1 MKTFRTVVVG
11 GVLALSLLAIG
22 CTKHPSDE
30 ELQTLNETRTAA
42 EQAEQTVQ
50 DLQKQKRDLQAELES
65 KKDELARAKA
75 EQARVK
81 QTINEK
87 QMSE

>member
-1 MKTFRTVVVG
+1 MRTFKTVVVG
-11 GVLALSLLAIG
+11 GVFVLSLLAIG
-22 CTKHPSDE
+22 CTKHPSDQD
-30 ELQTLNETRTAA
+30 LQTLNETRSAA
-42 EQAEQTVQ
+42 EQADKTVQ
-50 DLQKQKRDLQAELES
+50 NLQKQKRDLQAELES